1 MPLALANTD
10 NFAAKQTVGTDVVL
24 TITGDDRTIAGNTD
38 AYGVFKSGTITASAV
53 SYVAPA
59 SGRDA
64 LITGIQISNPG
75 ATARTVYF
83 YLSKGGTTYDATTQW
98 GPAITL
104 GAGESAEWI
113 DGQGWVVYSST
124 GIAKSTG
131 GPTIARAYFAPAQAL
146 ATTETYLTNSAITIP
161 ALVAGHYLKWS
172 VYVTKTGASTAVP
185 VFSVYVGTNGS
196 TSDTKRFT
204 TATTVWTTAMP
215 AQSANADQMLMEVE
229 VYCVGAGAS
238 GTLFGSYRMN
248 RQNTAL
254 LGFSV
259 TPMQHQHGT
268 TGAIDISA
276 ASIKLGLALTTGA
289 SAAWT
294 VNNII
299 TEVYTP

>member
-10 NFAAKQTVGTDVVL
+10 NFAAKQAVGTDVVL
-24 TITGDDRTIAGNTD
+24 TITGDDRTISGNTD
-38 AYGVFKSGTITASAV
+38 AYTVFKSGTITASAV
-53 SYVAPA
+53 SYAAPA
-59 SGRDA
+59 SGHDYIVGSVH
-64 LITGIQISNPG
+64 LSNPG
-75 ATARTVYF
+75 ATARVVTF

-98 GPAITL
+98 GPSITL
-104 GAGESAEWI
+104 GAGEAAEWG
-113 DGQGWVVYSST
+113 DGEGWRVYSST
-124 GIAKSTG
+124 GIGKSTG

-172 VYVTKTGASTAVP
+172 AYVTKTGASTAVP
-185 VFSVYVGTNGS
+185 VMSVYVGTNGS

-215 AQSANADQMLMEVE
+215 AQSANADVMLLEVE

-254 LGFSV
+254 LGFAV
-259 TPMQHQHGT
+259 TPMAHQHGT